1 MSQNKMVRRMFKVA
15 ARAILPVLSVVVA
28 SATLAARGEGLNAF
42 SYIQKGLVA
51 CYDGIENAGAGVHD
65 PNATTWVDLTGHGN
79 NGVVGSGLTWAANGW
94 VNTQSAPVAKPISV
108 GPGLAAVTGAETFTM
123 EFTGTR
129 GSTARATMFGQYA
142 NSPSVNFEYTANG
155 SSATSNSLR
164 LHFLN
169 SLAGNGTLNQYT
181 TQATT
186 FRNGDSATLAFTAA
200 PTERGLWKNG
210 IRGEFTDNSRSASEI
225 VYRNTTC
232 DSVIGGDAARDGAQV
247 PFHGT
252 CNAFRLYNRVLTTEE
267 LAVNTAVDAVRFRG
281 ANPATLTLP
290 SGWAFDAQ
298 GNLVKA
304 VTVTAYGGTICLGDG
319 PAAATFTTNI
329 VQDASSVTLTFT
341 AAADAG
347 YEFGGWEG
355 DTDAITASNGLEVT
369 VDCSGPVSLFAVFRS
384 AGGVSPTFTAQG
396 QYATNGLVAW
406 FDGYDNAG
414 FGQHS
419 TTAIIWKDLSGK
431 GNDASVDTAL
441 VGWSDTCYTN
451 IATSGLPVTIAP
463 AGITPTILTTNFTV
477 ELTTRTIDANSTRSS
492 YFGNYNGTGL
502 SIERQNG
509 KFRLWYANKPNI
521 PNIATHA
528 QNEATVFSAHCAP
541 TTQTVYKDGVQV
553 WTVVTNL
560 TAVRDL
566 DRQSIYCIG
575 CENNRANMMFRG
587 NYYALRLYDH
597 LLSPGEV
604 RINAAA
610 DAARLMR
617 TVRATAWTG
626 SSAGDWLDGANWS
639 GGVPNT
645 MASAFIASA
654 TGNLD
659 LVLPHSVP
667 ALTNLTI
674 RNARVTVPLGGSLL
688 SRNGVLT
695 VGKGGELAVQ
705 AGATVAFDGTGS
717 TRTDSAY
724 TIDITEGGK
733 FSLNGGDVT
742 LDPFCGAFRMSGYEG
757 CTGCLSI
764 ASGTLNINPV
774 GSAHAI
780 QAEKGGRIEMTDGTL
795 SVTAP
800 TYASNSTMPRF
811 TLVDG
816 GNLDMSGSSR
826 MILKNVSCIFGAGD
840 VRLSGSS
847 SISIAPTW
855 TPLEGWAYLYF
866 FPNAGETC
874 RITVDDDASIAISEK
889 NTYFMMG
896 DSDHRGHTIMDW
908 NSSKSFIF
916 ANSLAVGMGNGYGE
930 LNISAGLVQ
939 GKGRGVK
946 MGENGITARAKLFP
960 TGVVTVTGGRLL
972 NSNNTNGGDTMHGL
986 TVGAGNC
993 SSLTSPGLFRGILN
1007 VHGGA
1012 VTNIGHYFSVGLG
1025 VGEGDVLQTGG
1036 DICHKPG
1043 SRHQMIVG
1051 AWGGTGRYVIS
1062 NGTTSATSD
1071 IFVGGITT
1079 NLLVHKPVSL
1089 YTVCPVTNHCAKG
1102 LLRVAGGSFATDGTL
1117 WLSYDGEGTLEV
1129 GPNGTVTAA
1138 AMTLTNT
1145 PAALTG
1151 GADLAAKVKFTGS
1164 AQGFG
1169 TVTVS
1174 GALTIGPGATLE
1186 VDASALE
1193 NDGRYPLIS
1202 YGSCEGDFASVNVTG
1217 VGTVVKGIVNGQ
1229 TGYWLHRFTGTM
1241 LILK

>member
-1 MSQNKMVRRMFKVA
+1 MLPNKKTRRLFKVA
-15 ARAILPVLSVVVA
+15 TSATLPVLLVVA
-28 SATLAARGEGLNAF
+28 TSAVFPLYGEGVNAF
-42 SYIQKGLVA
+42 SYIQSGLVA

-65 PNATTWVDLTGHGN
+65 PNATTWVDLTGNGN
-79 NGVVGSGLTWAANGW
+79 DGTVGSGITWVANGW
-94 VNTQSAPVAKPISV
+94 VNTAAAPVAKPISV
-108 GPGLAAVTGAETFTM
+108 GSGLAAVTGSETFTM

-142 NSPSVNFEYTANG
+142 YSPSVNFEYTANG

-186 FRNGDSATLAFTAA
+186 FRNGESATLAFTAA
-200 PTERGLWKNG
+200 PTERGLWKDG
-210 IRGEFTDNSRSASEI
+210 IRGEFTDNSKSAAEI
-225 VYRNTTC
+225 LYRNTTC
-232 DSVIGGDAARDGAQV
+232 DSVIGGDAAREGVQV

-267 LAVNTAVDAVRFRG
+267 LLVNTAVDAVRFRG

-290 SGWAFDAQ
+290 AGWSFDAQ
-298 GNLVKA
+298 TNLLKT
-304 VTVTAYGGTICLGDG
+304 VTVTAYGGTVSLGDG
-319 PAAATFTTNI
+319 PAATTVTTNI
-329 VQDASSVTLTFT
+329 VQDASAATLTFT
-341 AAADAG
+341 AAADTE
-347 YEFGGWEG
+347 YEFVEWEG
-355 DTDAITASNGLEVT
+355 DTDAITSSNGLEVT

-419 TTAIIWKDLSGK
+419 TTATTWKDLSGN
-431 GNDASVDTAL
+431 GNDASVNTTL

-451 IATSGLPVTIAP
+451 IAVEGLPVTIAP

-477 ELTTRTIDANSTRSS
+477 EVTTRTIDASSTRSS

-502 SIERQNG
+502 SIERASG
-509 KFRLWYANKPNI
+509 KFRLWYANKPNL
-521 PNIATHA
+521 PNIVVHA
-528 QNEATVFSAHCAP
+528 QNEATVLSAHCEP
-541 TTQTVYKDGVQV
+541 TTQTVFKDGVQV
-553 WTVVTNL
+553 WTIVTNV
-560 TAVRDL
+560 TAGTAL

-575 CENNRANMMFRG
+575 CENNRATQMFRG
-587 NYYALRLYDH
+587 NYYAMRLYDH
-597 LLSPGEV
+597 PLSRGEV

-626 SSAGDWLDGANWS
+626 VSAGDWLDGANWS

-645 MASAFIASA
+645 MVSAFVAPVA
-654 TGNLD
+654 GNLD
-659 LVLPHSVP
+659 LVLPRTVP

-674 RNARVTVPLGGSLL
+674 RNARVTVPSGGLLL

-695 VGKGGELAVQ
+695 VGKGGEFVAS

-717 TRTDSAY
+717 TRGSDAY
-724 TIDITEGGK
+724 TIDVTEGGK
-733 FSLNGGDVT
+733 FSLNGGNVT
-742 LDPFCGAFRMSGYEG
+742 LDPFRGAFRMSGYEG

-764 ASGTLNINPV
+764 ASGTLRINPV

-780 QAEKGGRIEMTDGTL
+780 QAEKGGRIEMTGGNL
-795 SVTAP
+795 VVTAP
-800 TYASNSTMPRF
+800 TYASNATMPRF
-811 TLVDG
+811 MLVDG
-816 GNLDMSGSSR
+816 GRLDMSGAAAMSFV
-826 MILKNVSCIFGAGD
+826 NVGCSFGAGE
-840 VRLSGSS
+840 VNLTGNS
-847 SISIAPTW
+847 SIGIATGKS
-855 TPLEGWAYLYF
+855 TADGWAQLYLI
-866 FPNAGETC
+866 PGAGETC
-874 RITVDDDASIAISEK
+874 RFTVTNDAVVSIAEK
-889 NTYFMMG
+889 NTYVMLG
-896 DSDHRGHTIMDW
+896 DETHNGHAILNW
-908 NSSKSFIF
+908 NTTKSIT
-916 ANSLAVGMGNGYGE
+916 ALNSISVGMGNGYGE
-930 LNISAGLVQ
+930 LNLSSGLVN
-939 GKGRGVK
+939 GRGRGIK
-946 MGENGITARAKLFP
+946 LGENGTTAKASLFP
-960 TGVVTVTGGRLL
+960 TGVVTVAGGRLL
-972 NSNNTNGGDTMHGL
+972 NSNNTNIGDTMHGL

-993 SSLTSPGLFRGILN
+993 SSLTKPGLFRGILN
-1007 VHGGA
+1007 VHGGT

-1036 DICHKPG
+1036 DIRHKPASG
-1043 SRHQMIVG
+1043 HQMILG

-1079 NLLVHKPVSL
+1079 NILVHKPISL

-1129 GPNGTVTAA
+1129 GPSGTVTAA

-1151 GADLAAKVKFTGS
+1151 GADLTAKVKFAGS

-1169 TVTVS
+1169 NVAVS

-1193 NDGRYPLIS
+1193 KDGRYPLIS

-1217 VGTVVKGIVNGQ
+1217 TGTVVKGSVNGQ
-1229 TGYWLHRFTGTM
+1229 ACYLLDRFTGTM
-1241 LILK
+1241 VILR